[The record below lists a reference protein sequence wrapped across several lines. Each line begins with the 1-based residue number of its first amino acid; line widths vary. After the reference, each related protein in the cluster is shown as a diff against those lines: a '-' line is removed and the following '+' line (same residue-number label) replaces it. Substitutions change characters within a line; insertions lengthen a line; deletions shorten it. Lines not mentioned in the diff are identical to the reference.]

1 MKTIIQEIGDALQN
15 PGTYFIM
22 ILLVAFAAGIHGL
35 VVLYKLNRQSR
46 QIRLD
51 ERFWL
56 AIFNVVISLASVF
69 GILVMMQINTDV
81 IIRQAGELLAQLK

>member
-1 MKTIIQEIGDALQN
+1 METIIQEIGDALQN

-35 VVLYKLNRQSR
+35 VVLYKLNRQ
-46 QIRLD
+46 IRLD
-51 ERFWL
+51 ECFWL